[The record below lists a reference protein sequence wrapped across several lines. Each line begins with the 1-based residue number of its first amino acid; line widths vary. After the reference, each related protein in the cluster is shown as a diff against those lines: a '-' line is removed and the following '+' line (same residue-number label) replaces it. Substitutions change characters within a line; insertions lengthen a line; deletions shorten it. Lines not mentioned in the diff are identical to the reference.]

1 MMLQLQAYN
10 ERTFTV
16 TLKNLVAGA
25 RTIYC
30 AIYPTTDQ
38 SVSLHSSHCTRSH
51 RVLTASITYY
61 RIIRASCIATLSDS
75 LLERPQ

>member
-1 MMLQLQAYN
+1 MWMMLRLQAFN

-16 TLKNLVAGA
+16 TLKNLEAGA

-38 SVSLHSSHCTRSH
+38 SVSLRSSCRTRPH
-51 RVLTASITYY
+51 RVLTASTIG
-61 RIIRASCIATLSDS
+61 A
-75 LLERPQ
+75 